1 MIAYFD
7 TSAIIP
13 LIVEEPGSAVCERL
27 WAEADRVLSVRLL
40 YAEARAALAQA
51 HRMGRLDAAQL
62 RAAVTELGILA
73 EDLDHVEV
81 DADLVHAAGQLAED
95 HALRGYDAVHLAA
108 ALRLAADDLVLVTGD
123 RDLASAGDAV
133 GLNVAPTSP

>member
-1 MIAYFD
+1 VIAYFD

-27 WAEADRVLSVRLL
+27 WEEADRVVSVRLL

-51 HRMGRLDAAQL
+51 HRLGRLDSAQL
-62 RAAVTELGILA
+62 RAAVTELEYLA
-73 EDLDHVEV
+73 DDLDHVEV
-81 DADLVHAAGQLAED
+81 DEDLVQAAGQIAED
-95 HALRGYDAVHLAA
+95 RAMRGYDAVHLAA

-123 RDLASAGDAV
+123 RDLARAASEV
-133 GLNVAPTSP
+133 GLTVALTSS